1 VRIAGVMLEP
11 FLPEKT
17 AQLRAALGGGDASAP
32 FAKRMAWGGIA
43 AGTALEKCA
52 LFPRVEAAKA

>member
-17 AQLRAALGGGDASAP
+17 AQLRAALGGAAAGGT
-32 FAKRMAWGGIA
+32 FAERSAWGGLA
-43 AGTALEKCA
+43 AGTALDKCA